1 MELGMLLYLNDSKF
15 NEDHGP
21 KGESTMSQEVSF
33 KTAVCSDYEQL
44 LYDCQNALEIWRRRR
59 DEAAR
64 ANLTGKQI
72 GDELQK
78 LQANYAKAYS
88 ALNRHD
94 KHCELC
100 QFVSRIGGRPFSTLP
115 SEVPDKHHTH

>member
-1 MELGMLLYLNDSKF
+1 
-15 NEDHGP
+15 
-21 KGESTMSQEVSF
+21 MSQEVSF

-44 LYDCQNALEIWRRRR
+44 LYDCQNALELWRRRR

-64 ANLTGKQI
+64 ANLSGKQI

-78 LQANYAKAYS
+78 LQAKYAKAYS

-94 KHCELC
+94 KECELC
-100 QFVSRIGGRPFSTLP
+100 QFVCKIGGRHFQTVS
-115 SEVPDKHHTH
+115 SEVSEKQHTH

>member
-1 MELGMLLYLNDSKF
+1 MELGMLFHVNDSRF
-15 NEDHGP
+15 SEDRP

-33 KTAVCSDYEQL
+33 KTAFCSDYEQL

-94 KHCELC
+94 KQCELC
-100 QFVSRIGGRPFSTLP
+100 QFVFRIGGRPISTLP
-115 SEVPDKHHTH
+115 SEVADKQHTH